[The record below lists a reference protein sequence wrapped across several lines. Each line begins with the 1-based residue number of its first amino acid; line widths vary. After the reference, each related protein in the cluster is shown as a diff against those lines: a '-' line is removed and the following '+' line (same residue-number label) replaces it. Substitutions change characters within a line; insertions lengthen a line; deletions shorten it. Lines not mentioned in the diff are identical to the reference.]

1 MRGGAKI
8 FFVTF
13 FTSLIVS
20 AVVCYFFFLY
30 GIPFLE
36 KVEVPDVRTTALDQ
50 GRLILE
56 NRSLSLLVESEIEDL
71 IVPGGVIIRQSPLP
85 GSLVKRGTPVSVIIS
100 KGKKGVSIPDL
111 SSVPLEEARQRLA
124 EMGLKVGSVTEQSSD
139 SIAKGSVISTFP
151 SPNTIVKEGTII
163 DLVLS
168 VGRGEVLV
176 PNVLGRRL
184 GQAKEILERA
194 SLRVGGIDYV
204 CDVEKLFDIILS
216 QNPRPGEKV
225 PKLTAVNLTINAEE
239 EE

>member
-8 FFVTF
+8 FFVPF

-20 AVVCYFFFLY
+20 AVVCYLFFVY

-36 KVEVPDVRTTALDQ
+36 KVEVPDVRTVALDQ

-56 NRSLSLLVESEIEDL
+56 NRSLSLLVESEIEDPV
-71 IVPGGVIIRQSPLP
+71 IPGGAIISQSPVP
-85 GSLVKRGTPVSVIIS
+85 GSLVKRGTTVSVVLS
-100 KGKKGVSIPDL
+100 KAKRGITIPNL
-111 SSVPLEEARQRLA
+111 SSVPLEEARRRLA
-124 EMGLKVGSVTEQSSD
+124 EMGLKVGSITEQSSD

-151 SPNTIVKEGTII
+151 SPDTIAREGTII
-163 DLVLS
+163 DLVIS
-168 VGRGEVLV
+168 TGKGAVTV

-184 GQAKEILERA
+184 GEAKDILERA
-194 SLRVGGIDYV
+194 GLRVGSIDYV

-216 QNPRPGEKV
+216 QNPRPGKSV
-225 PKLTAVNLTINAEE
+225 PKSTAVNLTINAEE

>member
-8 FFVTF
+8 FFVPF

-20 AVVCYFFFLY
+20 AVVCYLFFVY

-36 KVEVPDVRTTALDQ
+36 KVEVPDVRTATLDQ

-56 NRSLSLLVESEIEDL
+56 NRSLFLLVESEREDS
-71 IVPGGVIIRQSPLP
+71 VIPEGAIINQSPLP
-85 GSLVKRGTPVSVIIS
+85 GSLVKRGTQISVIIS
-100 KGKKGVSIPDL
+100 KGKKGVSIPNL

-124 EMGLKVGSVTEQSSD
+124 EMGLKVGSITEESSD

-151 SPNTIVKEGTII
+151 SPNSIVKEEAII
-163 DLVLS
+163 DLILS
-168 VGRGEVLV
+168 KGREEVIV

-184 GQAKEILERA
+184 GEAKEILERA
-194 SLRVGGIDYV
+194 GLKVGSIDYV

-216 QNPRPGEKV
+216 QNPRPGKSV
-225 PKLTAVNLTINAEE
+225 PKSTAVNLTINAEE